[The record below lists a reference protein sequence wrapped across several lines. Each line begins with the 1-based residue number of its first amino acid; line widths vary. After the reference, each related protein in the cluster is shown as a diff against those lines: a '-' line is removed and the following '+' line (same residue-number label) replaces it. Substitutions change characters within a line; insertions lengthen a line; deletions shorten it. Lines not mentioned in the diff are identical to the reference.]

1 MTVTLCKTWIQVL
14 PVTLPS
20 TCAYCTSGAL
30 VAFTCWFCV
39 DALPIRPET
48 NVLLVYVG
56 VFAPIK

>member
-48 NVLLVYVG
+48 NVY
-56 VFAPIK
+56 